1 MWKVYKE
8 NHYIQ
13 GDLISS
19 HKTEAAARKKAKQE
33 IEHSYTVKEENKKEI
48 VIWLEDKERMA
59 IGVIVKKKK
68 GAKRIRQSK
77 KEK

>member
-1 MWKVYKE
+1 MQQQK
-8 NHYIQ
+8 
-13 GDLISS
+13 LIDY
-19 HKTEAAARKKAKQE
+19 TKA
-33 IEHSYTVKEENKKEI
+33 YTVKEENKKEI

-77 KEK
+77 KEKKCK

>member
-1 MWKVYKE
+1 MWKVYKAS
-8 NHYIQ
+8 HYIQ
-13 GDLISS
+13 GELITQ